1 MNAPGKPQRFE
12 KTADMPLLNKIVV
25 PETQDMPCHDS
36 ASLWA
41 SPKIFEPRFLSDSVC
56 MHPGVGRLSTIS
68 NFRFSFLSG
77 IVQFH
82 ILSALGYI
90 HIGGGWN
97 NPHTIQP
104 FLSWLISQPTQPPP
118 RYLSRNKAW
127 LRNLIEPL
135 VSPWRR
141 PAMKPPGFQKTS
153 KVLLLSQ
160 VDPSFGASTWPNTR
174 LKTFRMLEDTCIEI

>member
-1 MNAPGKPQRFE
+1 MYVSRYTYIHICVFCIFVFIDICVYIPVNLCIDIFTHHERTW
-12 KTADMPLLNKIVV
+12 KTPKTWENSRYALLNKIVV
-25 PETQDMPCHDS
+25 PETQDMLCHDS

-41 SPKIFEPRFLSDSVC
+41 SPKIFEPRFLSDSEC

-77 IVQFH
+77 IGQFH

-104 FLSWLISQPTQPPP
+104 FLSWLISQPTLPPQGTYP
-118 RYLSRNKAW
+118 E
-127 LRNLIEPL
+127 I
-135 VSPWRR
+135 
-141 PAMKPPGFQKTS
+141 KP
-153 KVLLLSQ
+153 
-160 VDPSFGASTWPNTR
+160 D
-174 LKTFRMLEDTCIEI
+174 